1 MRNFALLAS
10 IAASLLL
17 GSFASAEAEAT
28 PPAPAPA
35 AQPATGCALPYTG
48 RARASASNCLA
59 CHALG
64 GDAAGLIM
72 KRHASGDHN
81 SGLTYASAQRRG
93 VLRLRPV
100 DQLPPQIVLVEGQI
114 TCTTCHDGA
123 SSEHRR
129 LATPGGMAALCVSCH
144 AL

>member
-1 MRNFALLAS
+1 MRTTALLVPLAV
-10 IAASLLL
+10 SLLL
-17 GSFASAEAEAT
+17 GAQAGAEGP
-28 PPAPAPA
+28 PPAPAA
-35 AQPATGCALPYTG
+35 AAAPISGCALPYTG
-48 RARASASNCLA
+48 RARASASNCLV
-59 CHALG
+59 CHTLG

-81 SGLTYASAQRRG
+81 SGVAYASAQRRG
-93 VLRLRPV
+93 ALRLRPV

-123 SSEHRR
+123 STEHRR
-129 LATPGGMAALCVSCH
+129 LATPGGMAGLCVSCH